1 MQTKKEVFEFFDEK
15 ISTSSIAKDGDD
27 WVVRGKHGDIAVM
40 DNTVD
45 CWITSANSKRS
56 FGQRKINLI
65 IAGLPADVI
74 ENLDTT
80 YMDEATFTVP
90 GDTDKAVL
98 VDIAIAL
105 GARRKAVY
113 SPEATAR
120 RTATLQASREQRQN
134 A

>member
-15 ISTSSIAKDGDD
+15 ISTSCIAKDGDD
-27 WVVRGKHGDIAVM
+27 WVVRGKYGDMDVM
-40 DNTVD
+40 GDTVD

-113 SPEATAR
+113 SPEAIAR